1 MTMMAG
7 QASPLKGIGLDRRR
21 YDSVLVAQGGSP
33 LVWRQARRNRMSVP
47 INMVTGR
54 STTEALGKTL
64 IHEHVLV
71 GFPGWFM
78 DARQP
83 PFKRREAIERVVDA
97 FQGLHQHG
105 VKTVVDPCPMD
116 LGRDVEF
123 MAEVS
128 QKSGINL
135 ICATGAYAETMGIS
149 FTFAALSV
157 DQIVEAYVKEI
168 EDGVGE
174 TGIRCGIIKI
184 ATGEGVVTDYERK
197 VITAAARAAQIT
209 GVPILSHTE
218 RCTCGHD
225 QIDIV
230 TGEGVAP
237 SSLLVGH
244 SCGTDDPP
252 YQRSLAER
260 GAYVGFD
267 RFGAVLEIADEIRIS
282 NLKAM
287 LDHGHGERVMVS
299 HDTVNCWKGGVGAMT
314 PAELSAAMPDWK
326 ITHLFENIF
335 PVLRS
340 QGVSPEQLD
349 EVVIGNPRRYFEDA
363 WTAAGRRV

>member
-1 MTMMAG
+1 MT
-7 QASPLKGIGLDRRR
+7 
-21 YDSVLVAQGGSP
+21 
-33 LVWRQARRNRMSVP
+33 VP
-47 INMVTGR
+47 INTVTGR
-54 STTEALGKTL
+54 SDTQAMGKTL
-64 IHEHVLV
+64 MHEHVLI

-83 PFKRREAIERVVDA
+83 PFKRKEAIERVVDA

-105 VKTVVDPCPMD
+105 VRTVVDPCPMD

-128 QKSGINL
+128 QKSGIHL

-149 FTFAALSV
+149 FTLGALSV
-157 DQIVEAYVKEI
+157 DQIVESYVKEI
-168 EDGVGE
+168 EEGVGE
-174 TGIRCGIIKI
+174 TGIRCGLIKI

-197 VITAAARAAQIT
+197 VITAAAKAAQIT

-230 TGEGVAP
+230 SEAGLAS

-260 GAYVGFD
+260 GSYVGFD
-267 RFGAVLEIADEIRIS
+267 RFGAILEIADDIRIR
-282 NLKAM
+282 NFKGM
-287 LDHGHGERVMVS
+287 LDHGYRDRVMVS

-314 PAELSAAMPDWK
+314 PAELHAAMPNWT

-335 PVLRS
+335 PALES
-340 QGVSPEQLD
+340 QGVPAQHLD
-349 EVVIGNPRRYFEDA
+349 EIVIDNPRRFFEDA
-363 WTAAGRRV
+363 WHAAKQ